1 MFSLV
6 ALISVESATDLDNFK
21 DGCQHYQADHITMF
35 IIYRI
40 LSPAQDEISDM

>member
-35 IIYRI
+35 IIIRYY
-40 LSPAQDEISDM
+40 PAQDEISDM